1 MKAQS
6 NWQKLHQK
14 LSAEPKENK
23 NSAGKKKGKDSLG
36 KAAGELVRSRGGK
49 SALPTDIDE
58 QVVPQSVRDNYVAI
72 DCEMVGLG
80 PTGKKSALARCAVVD
95 FDGAVLYDRFVRPK
109 GYVTDFRTK
118 YSGVRQQD
126 LRQGEACLFEECQRD
141 VSKLLKD
148 KVLVGHALRNDT
160 AVLMLSHP
168 RSLIRDTAHYHPLM
182 RKVGHETVKYRSRA
196 LKELS
201 KQYLGV
207 TIQDGEHDPSV
218 DARTAMLLYRKFR
231 TEWEKGLKNKK
242 KHVVETYAES
252 SAADAKSSASTEK
265 VNSRKRAASSML
277 QGDDSVSHKAP
288 RKNETVHRKRKKNA

>member
-1 MKAQS
+1 MKAHS

-14 LSAEPKENK
+14 LAAEPKKE
-23 NSAGKKKGKDSLG
+23 SGKKAEKGS
-36 KAAGELVRSRGGK
+36 AAKPGAELVRGTDRTGA
-49 SALPTDIDE
+49 ALPKE
-58 QVVPQSVRDNYVAI
+58 LSELAVPQSVKDNYVAI

-80 PTGKKSALARCAVVD
+80 PTGKTSALARCAVVD
-95 FDGAVLYDRFVRPK
+95 FDGQVLYDRFVRPK

-141 VSKLLKD
+141 VSLLLKN

-160 AVLMLSHP
+160 EVLMLSHP
-168 RSLIRDTAHYHPLM
+168 RSHIRDTAHYHPLM

-201 KQYLGV
+201 KQYLGI
-207 TIQDGEHDPSV
+207 TIQSGEHDPGV

-231 TEWEKGLKNKK
+231 VEWEKDLKK
-242 KHVVETYAES
+242 KKQKQHAGETDAES
-252 SAADAKSSASTEK
+252 SSSGAKSSAAAEK
-265 VNSRKRAASSML
+265 AKAGPKKRARGMLL
-277 QGDDSVSHKAP
+277 QGEGSQKGP
-288 RKNETVHRKRKKNA
+288 QETETVHRKRKKVA